1 MQLFDILG
9 GKVTIHA
16 DGLALPTFKRVWE
29 ADKGDKQH
37 AIDVISYVVFKNKWD
52 SPYVLSTPPEELES
66 KLKDRI
72 FNDVNYELTDI
83 EKECEEEYQSFNNT
97 LTLQLLNN
105 IRMRLWDQ
113 SEYYKAS
120 KGEPLDLQQIEKF
133 NKGVKELKGTL
144 ETLNTLEKSIKAG
157 ELSTKRVKGDKE
169 VNPYE
174 LVR

>member
-9 GKVTIHA
+9 GKVVVHA
-16 DGLALPTFKRVWE
+16 DGLALPTFRQLWE
-29 ADKGDKQH
+29 SDKTDKKH
-37 AIDVISYVVFKNKWD
+37 STDVISYIVLKNKWD
-52 SPYVLSTPPEELES
+52 SPYVLSTPPEELEK
-66 KLKDRI
+66 KLKIRI
-72 FNDVNYELTDI
+72 FNDENYKLT
-83 EKECEEEYQSFNNT
+83 ERERECEEEYQSFNDT

-144 ETLNTLEKSIKAG
+144 ETLDTLEKSIKAG
-157 ELSTKRVKGDKE
+157 ELNKKKIKGDKE
-169 VNPYE
+169 LNPYE